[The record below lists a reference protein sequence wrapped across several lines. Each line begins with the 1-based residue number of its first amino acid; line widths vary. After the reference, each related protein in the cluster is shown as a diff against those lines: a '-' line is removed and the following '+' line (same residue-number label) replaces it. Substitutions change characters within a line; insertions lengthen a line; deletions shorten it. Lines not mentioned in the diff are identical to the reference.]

1 MTRWYVCLICG
12 VFIFSGLIGCSEE
25 PSSSQPAKKRVAVKA
40 PAKKRVSAPVV
51 KKEVEKEVAF
61 VYVTEGR
68 RDPFVPLTRIRRPI
82 GDTGEPVT
90 PLQRYDLTQF
100 KLIGVIIGVGES
112 RAMVTA
118 PDGKSYILA
127 KGIKIGKNNG
137 VILEISSEAIRVE
150 EKYYDFS
157 GNIIEN
163 IQEIPV
169 PKRGGV

>member
-1 MTRWYVCLICG
+1 MTRWYVYLICG

-25 PSSSQPAKKRVAVKA
+25 PSSSQPAKKRTAVKT
-40 PAKKRVSAPVV
+40 PTKKRVSAPVV

-68 RDPFVPLTRIRRPI
+68 RDPFVPLTRIRRPL

>member
-1 MTRWYVCLICG
+1 
-12 VFIFSGLIGCSEE
+12 
-25 PSSSQPAKKRVAVKA
+25 
-40 PAKKRVSAPVV
+40 VV

-100 KLIGVIIGVGES
+100 KMIGVIIGVGES

>member
-1 MTRWYVCLICG
+1 MTRWYVCLLCG

-25 PSSSQPAKKRVAVKA
+25 PSSSQPDKKTTAVKA
-40 PAKKRVSAPVV
+40 PAKKRVSTPVVKVEV
-51 KKEVEKEVAF
+51 KKEVTF

-68 RDPFVPLTRIRRPI
+68 RDPFVPLTKIRRPI
-82 GDTGEPVT
+82 GETGAPVT
-90 PLQRYDLTQF
+90 PLQKYDLTQF
-100 KLIGVIIGVGES
+100 QLVGVIVGVGEAK
-112 RAMVTA
+112 AMVVA

-127 KGIKIGKNNG
+127 KGVKIGKNNG
-137 VILEISSEAIRVE
+137 VILEISSKAIRIE